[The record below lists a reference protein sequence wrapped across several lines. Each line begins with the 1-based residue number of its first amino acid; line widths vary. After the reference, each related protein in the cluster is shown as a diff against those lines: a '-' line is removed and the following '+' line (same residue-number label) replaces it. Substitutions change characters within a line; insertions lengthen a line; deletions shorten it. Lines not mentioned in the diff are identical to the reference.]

1 MKPDGIYLFGIGD
14 GSLLMDSVFGIIY
27 IMQQT
32 LNELVVCVKVTKA
45 SSIQIIGPL
54 NEWMGSKYCNKPCCS
69 TLDLLEFVYQ

>member
-45 SSIQIIGPL
+45 SSIATNLAVRLWIFLSLFI
-54 NEWMGSKYCNKPCCS
+54 NS
-69 TLDLLEFVYQ
+69 